1 MRNKNYKQAFK
12 VLNHLR
18 DLDSLNALVIALM
31 VILNARAALES
42 TETAASEQKIYLS
55 QAISIGDMF
64 LEIEQEKLDQAD
76 VKIT

>member
-31 VILNARAALES
+31 VILN
-42 TETAASEQKIYLS
+42 ETAASERKIYLS